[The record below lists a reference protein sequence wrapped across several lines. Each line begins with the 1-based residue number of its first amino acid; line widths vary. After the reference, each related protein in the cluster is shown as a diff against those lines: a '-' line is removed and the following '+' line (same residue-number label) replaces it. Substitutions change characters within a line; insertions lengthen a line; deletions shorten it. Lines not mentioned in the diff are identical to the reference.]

1 MQNLREVY
9 RDRGLWRVLVSVAD
23 LAGGGYRVLFYHLPE
38 DQIPLVQRGL
48 WRECRRMTHVK

>member
-1 MQNLREVY
+1 MLNWREVY
-9 RDRGLWRVLVSVAD
+9 HDRGLWRVLVFVAD

-48 WRECRRMTHVK
+48 WRESR